1 MKGIEQII
9 AKRSKAEGI
18 AEGIAQGKAE
28 GIAQGKAE
36 EKVEIAKKMLKCDEP
51 LEKIVAITGLSLEQ
65 IKKIQRTPRTSAVK
79 ARKTTP

>member
-9 AKRSKAEGI
+9 AKRSK

-36 EKVEIAKKMLKCDEP
+36 EKVEIAKKCFNAMNH
-51 LEKIVAITGLSLEQ
+51 
-65 IKKIQRTPRTSAVK
+65 
-79 ARKTTP
+79 

>member
-9 AKRSKAEGI
+9 AKRSK

-51 LEKIVAITGLSLEQ
+51 LEKIVAITGLTLEYV
-65 IKKIQRTPRTSAVK
+65 IKIQHSLLSPA
-79 ARKTTP
+79 